1 MVEGKQSMSR
11 RIIYSGWDFQ
21 QALSALTFLLE
32 ECDFDEKYNRIQW
45 RKFRCYETNLVVSF
59 ARPFRVGRGR
69 EVLDLSEIGLAFTEQ
84 ETKLKEKII
93 HLRDKVV
100 SHSDEEAMVFNVSS
114 FKAFE
119 DSEVRMPVEEFYE
132 TLHFSKEEYS
142 EIEKM
147 LHRLTR
153 AIAEYKFDYVQKNP
167 DGFSELKENT
177 PNNSS
182 KKDAASGASS

>member
-1 MVEGKQSMSR
+1 MAEEKQSMSR

-32 ECDFDEKYNRIQW
+32 ECNFDEKYNKIQW

-59 ARPFRVGRGR
+59 ARPFKMGRGR
-69 EVLDLSEIGLAFTEQ
+69 EILNLKEVDFEFTEL
-84 ETKLKEKII
+84 ENKLKEKII

-100 SHSDEEAMVFNVSS
+100 SHSDEEAMVFKVSS
-114 FKAFE
+114 FKPFE
-119 DSEVRMPVEEFYE
+119 DKEVRMPVEEFSE
-132 TLHFSKEEYS
+132 TLHFSEEEYI
-142 EIEKM
+142 EIEKL
-147 LHRLTR
+147 LHRITR
-153 AIAEYKFDYVQKNP
+153 AIAEYKFDYVQNNP
-167 DGFSELKENT
+167 DGFSELKVNT